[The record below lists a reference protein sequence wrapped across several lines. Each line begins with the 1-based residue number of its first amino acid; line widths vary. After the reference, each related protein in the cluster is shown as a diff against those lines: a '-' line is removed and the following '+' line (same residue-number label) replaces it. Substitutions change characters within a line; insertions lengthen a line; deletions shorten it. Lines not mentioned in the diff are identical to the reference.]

1 MTNTRI
7 KTIYKKKKKTFKYRN
22 DQIIHRR
29 EIVKI
34 VTVENNVGTFW
45 IEDIIFTQTV
55 LGRLSFHCMD
65 KNASDQHRPGRRLQ
79 K

>member
-34 VTVENNVGTFW
+34 VTVENNVGTF
-45 IEDIIFTQTV
+45 
-55 LGRLSFHCMD
+55 
-65 KNASDQHRPGRRLQ
+65 
-79 K
+79 